1 MRRKFDLSLYLVT
14 DRDLSLGRDIEWIVT
29 EAVRGG
35 ATMVQLR
42 EKGCSTAEFIDIAKR
57 LKRALEPYDVALV
70 ANDRVDVALAA
81 DLDGVHIGQSD
92 MSYEDARK
100 LLGEDKIIGLSVE
113 SMEQVVAANELDVD
127 YIGISPLYAT
137 PTKED
142 TAEPFGL
149 EGCRRAVELSRHP
162 SVVIGGLNMS
172 TIAGAMAQGTDG
184 VAVVSAIV
192 SAESPADAAKELI
205 TEVLK
210 GKDYEV

>member
-14 DRDLSLGRDIEWIVT
+14 DRDLSLGRDIEWIVR
-29 EAVRGG
+29 EAVEGG

-42 EKGCSTAEFIDIAKR
+42 EKSCSTAQFVELARR
-57 LKRALEPYDVALV
+57 LKAALQPYDVALV
-70 ANDRVDVALAA
+70 ANDRVDVVLAA

-92 MSYEDARK
+92 MSYEDARR
-100 LLGEDKIIGLSVE
+100 LLGEERIIGLSVE
-113 SMEQVVAANELDVD
+113 SMEQIEAANLLDVD

-149 EGCRRAVELSRHP
+149 EGCRLATQVSRHP

-172 TIAGAMAQGTDG
+172 TVRGAMEAGADG

-192 SAESPADAAKELI
+192 SAESPRRAAEELLM
-205 TEVLK
+205 EVK
-210 GKDYEV
+210 SVNK